1 MKAAIY
7 ISMISFLAATSEA
20 KSFFK
25 WSIGSRASCP
35 VVSSKS
41 SFDINSYIG
50 DWYQVQGIPS
60 FFQPAETNCVRA
72 TYTVRSDTS
81 INVRNI
87 GFFKEDQNKFQ
98 EICGYAENKDASHPA
113 ELKLNFPGTPEG
125 DYWVIDTDY
134 ENWSAVYSCGDI
146 FGLVKFEYAFLLTR
160 TPQPSEEAV
169 SAALKAY
176 TDQGISLDAFIQVP
190 QPEDCVYANPD
201 GTSEC

>member
-60 FFQPAETNCVRA
+60 FFQ
-72 TYTVRSDTS
+72 
-81 INVRNI
+81 
-87 GFFKEDQNKFQ
+87 EDQNKCQ